1 MHTALCAFQD
11 HATAERARD
20 ELLRSGFA
28 RHDVHLQHGDGAR
41 DDDEGSRQDMLRNR
55 GGVEH
60 EIALDPH
67 VVARVTGFFGH
78 LFGHEHP
85 HRETWDSHVES
96 GRTVVVV
103 DAHDEAEAQR
113 ARVVM
118 QQWQGADTNVVH
130 RPGQRPVR
138 DILADTPMAGTG
150 PLSTQPMAPQSTATS
165 QSMGTGPSTAAGQ
178 STAPG
183 RTDSWSDRTTAGSES
198 WTERTRRAE
207 DRAVAS
213 SEQRPLDLGTDD
225 KDKVG
230 LRYADKDEADKSL
243 ANRDGLGRTRKD
255 D

>member
-28 RHDVHLQHGDGAR
+28 RQDVHLQHGDSG
-41 DDDEGSRQDMLRNR
+41 DDDDSRQDMLRNR

-78 LFGHEHP
+78 LFGREHP

-103 DAHDEAEAQR
+103 DVHDEAEAQR

-118 QQWQGADTNVVH
+118 LQWQGTDTNVVH
-130 RPGQRPVR
+130 RPDQRPVR

-150 PLSTQPMAPQSTATS
+150 PLSTQPMAPQSTT
-165 QSMGTGPSTAAGQ
+165 TNPST
-178 STAPG
+178 TTG
-183 RTDSWSDRTTAGSES
+183 RTEGWSDRTTAAGET
-198 WTERTRRAE
+198 WAERTARTE

-213 SEQRPLDLGTDD
+213 SEQRPLDLGTTDD
-225 KDKVG
+225 SDKVG
-230 LRYADKDEADKSL
+230 LRYADKDDADKPL
-243 ANRDGLGRTRKD
+243 MNRDGLGRTRKD
-255 D
+255 E